1 MPVNYGRF
9 SQVRKV
15 MRDLT
20 NEEMKAVSGGAAE
33 KKEPLAEV
41 ILGDVKTW
49 LSDELAKLR
58 PAMPKMD

>member
-1 MPVNYGRF
+1 
-9 SQVRKV
+9 